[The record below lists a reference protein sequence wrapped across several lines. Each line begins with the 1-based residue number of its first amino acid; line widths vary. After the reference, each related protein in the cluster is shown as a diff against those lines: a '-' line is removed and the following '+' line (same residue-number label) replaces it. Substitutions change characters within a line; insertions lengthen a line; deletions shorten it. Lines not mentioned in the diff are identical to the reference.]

1 MLTLPT
7 PDAAPAPDELLSVG
21 VVPGGRPGQTVVRA
35 VGEVDTYTAPLLQA
49 CLDFQAGRPDVRV
62 LVVDLEQ
69 VGFLGAAGVTVLVQ
83 AQRRCRAHG
92 AGLILRRPG
101 DRTRRLL
108 QLTGLADL
116 VPTEPGGGG
125 GPRSGGGRTAARPRS
140 TPRRPSRDRRPWVCR
155 PA

>member
-1 MLTLPT
+1 VLTLST
-7 PDAAPAPDELLSVG
+7 PSAAPAPDELLSVD
-21 VVPGGRPGQTVVRA
+21 VVPDGRRGRAVVRA

-49 CLDFQAGRPDVRV
+49 CLDSQAGRPDVQV

-69 VGFLGAAGVTVLVQ
+69 VGFLDAAGVTVLVRV
-83 AQRRCRAHG
+83 QRHCRAHG
-92 AGLILRRPG
+92 ARLVLRRPG

-140 TPRRPSRDRRPWVCR
+140 TPRRPVRDRRPRVGR